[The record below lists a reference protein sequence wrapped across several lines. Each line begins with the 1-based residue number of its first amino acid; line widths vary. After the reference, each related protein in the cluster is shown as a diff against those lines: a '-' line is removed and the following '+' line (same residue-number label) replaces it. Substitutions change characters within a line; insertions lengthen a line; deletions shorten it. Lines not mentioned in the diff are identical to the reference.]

1 MLCQN
6 WWEQAVCDRSTETW
20 RSWLLLWG
28 SQLQGVQGD
37 KSCSFFLQTNAI
49 ERKMK
54 KIKESK
60 QCQVWMQL
68 HPDQRQALESPVT
81 IVKRIEQAAQYPV
94 SSRLLIFYLTPNLIW
109 PTWPNSY
116 FENKKKIKGATWSRA
131 LQWGI
136 QRPSEQI
143 CRLPQRGETFLWF
156 KNRFY
161 SSLS

>member
-28 SQLQGVQGD
+28 SQLQGVQGET
-37 KSCSFFLQTNAI
+37 SCSFF
-49 ERKMK
+49 
-54 KIKESK
+54 SK
-60 QCQVWMQL
+60 QCNGEKKMRKNQNDVRCGCNCTLINAKLSSHRSQL
-68 HPDQRQALESPVT
+68 
-81 IVKRIEQAAQYPV
+81 
-94 SSRLLIFYLTPNLIW
+94 SRGLSRRLSTLSVVVFLFCLAPNFIW
-109 PTWPNSY
+109 PIWPNSY

-131 LQWGI
+131 LQWGV